1 MSNQKWLSSAWIFRV
16 CFGTCAGHS
25 HRCVLEPW
33 FKEKQPKLDPNLAT
47 ACNQSLMVLESSRIH
62 KGMSRWGS
70 FVLLHTPRQLHQA
83 AVGSPGTGG
92 DKQKILTV
100 SDCAISLRNK
110 GVQKNQRLDRR
121 ETFMLSLNWYVDT
134 GGTYLWLIRNH
145 LHEAARQL
153 RWLEKQLQLANTFEV
168 RLQEGS
174 RGISALSTFLNYF
187 PIKRWDVLVS
197 ELLPHMTP

>member
-1 MSNQKWLSSAWIFRV
+1 MALIGMNFPCLFWNLCGPFPSLCSWAMIQGKATQT
-16 CFGTCAGHS
+16 G
-25 HRCVLEPW
+25 
-33 FKEKQPKLDPNLAT
+33 PKLGYSMQSEFDGTWIISNPQGDESMGLLCFASHAEAT
-47 ACNQSLMVLESSRIH
+47 SSSSSGGVL
-62 KGMSRWGS
+62 GW
-70 FVLLHTPRQLHQA
+70 A
-83 AVGSPGTGG
+83 G